1 MGDRSD
7 KSWEVLQ
14 SDYLIRNK
22 WITVRKDHVRLPS
35 GVEMD
40 DYFVLEYPDWVTVI
54 AITEEGKYIMERQY
68 RHGIQKTCYE
78 LCGGT
83 VEKGEEVIET
93 ARRELKEETGYEGGK
108 WEFFS
113 ITAPNPAAMTN
124 LCYTF
129 LAKGVVK
136 TTEQNLEKT
145 EDIDVCELTEDELLK
160 VMESGQIT
168 QGDMLSPLWQWM
180 FRRVTNKV
188 NKTDETL

>member
-1 MGDRSD
+1 MSTTVDDRNN
-7 KSWEVLQ
+7 KCWKVLQ

-22 WITVRKDHVRLPS
+22 WLTVRKDYVKLS
-35 GVEMD
+35 NGFIVD
-40 DYFVLEYPDWVTVI
+40 DYYVLEYPDWVTVI
-54 AITEEGKYIMERQY
+54 AITEDGKYVMERQY

-93 ARRELKEETGYEGGK
+93 ARRELKEETGYEGGE

-113 ITAPNPAAMTN
+113 TTAPNPAAMTN

-129 LAKGVVK
+129 VARGVFK
-136 TTEQNLEKT
+136 SGEQSLEKT
-145 EDIDVCELTEDELLK
+145 EDIDVCEMTEQELLE
-160 VMESGQIT
+160 VMKSGQIT

-180 FRRVTNKV
+180 YNLEIERKNK
-188 NKTDETL
+188 